1 MTETSAPAS
10 RICCKARLPMFPV
23 GVVITIDIYHCS
35 FQVLLTTGG
44 ENIIARAE
52 FLCEIRSI
60 LCQIVQFDFAMDAL
74 TEVLNSVRVRSTV
87 YCPVEI
93 GAPWGLYVAKET
105 GAPFF
110 ILVKGSAFLVI
121 EELNIR
127 RRLKAGDFIIITK
140 QCACKVSD
148 SPRSEIIDLQEWLRR
163 NPPGPDGKFKVEGK
177 GEITNFIGG
186 TFFFENHESHPL
198 LKVLPPFLHFSVI
211 PGKIGLDS
219 KVVDWFGTTLDLI
232 TTEAASR
239 KPGAEPII
247 TRLSDILFIQAIR
260 AYASAVPTE
269 RPNWFAAAADA
280 QIGEAIAN
288 IHLAPQSQWTV
299 EGLATLS
306 GMSRSAFANRFTEL
320 VGEPPLRYLSRWRM
334 HKAIELLREGKL
346 TTAEIAS
353 LVGYES
359 EAAFSKA
366 FKKWNGQ
373 GPGAY
378 RRSKNNPA

>member
-1 MTETSAPAS
+1 M
-10 RICCKARLPMFPV
+10 RRFYVRFARFYV
-23 GVVITIDIYHCS
+23 RSSS
-35 FQVLLTTGG
+35 F
-44 ENIIARAE
+44 E
-52 FLCEIRSI
+52 
-60 LCQIVQFDFAMDAL
+60 FAMDAL
-74 TEVLNSVRVRSTV
+74 TEVLNSVRVSSTV
-87 YCPVEI
+87 YCPIEI
-93 GAPWGLYVAKET
+93 GAPWGLHIAEES

-127 RRLKAGDFIIITK
+127 ERLKAGDFIIITK
-140 QCACKVSD
+140 RCACRVSD
-148 SPRSEIIDLQEWLRR
+148 SPRSKITDLQEWLRR
-163 NPPGPDGKFKVEGK
+163 NPPRPDGTFKVAGR
-177 GEITNFIGG
+177 GEVTKFIGG

-198 LKVLPPFLHFSVI
+198 LKVLPPFLHFSGT
-211 PGKIGLDS
+211 PGKTGGNN

-232 TTEAASR
+232 ATEAASR
-239 KPGAEPII
+239 KPGADPII
-247 TRLSDILFIQAIR
+247 SRLSDILFIQAVR
-260 AYASAVPTE
+260 AYASAVTRE
-269 RPNWFAAAADA
+269 RPNWFAAAADP

-288 IHLAPQSQWTV
+288 IHRAPQNPWTV
-299 EGLATLS
+299 ERMSALA
-306 GMSRSAFANRFTEL
+306 GMSRSAFANRFTDL

-334 HKAIELLREGKL
+334 HKAIEMLREGRL

-378 RRSKNNPA
+378 RRSATSCF

>member
-1 MTETSAPAS
+1 MKAPLKCPTSS
-10 RICCKARLPMFPV
+10 QL
-23 GVVITIDIYHCS
+23 VVAFGAI
-35 FQVLLTTGG
+35 LLTNGG
-44 ENIIARAE
+44 ENIITRTE

-60 LCQIVQFDFAMDAL
+60 LCQIVQFEFAMDAL

-93 GAPWGLYVAKET
+93 GAPWGLYIAKEV

-148 SPRSEIIDLQEWLRR
+148 SPRSEVIELQEWLRR
-163 NPPGPDGKFKVEGK
+163 NPPGPDGKYKVESG

-198 LKVLPPFLHFSVI
+198 LKVLPPFLHFSAT
-211 PGKIGLDS
+211 PGKTGGDS

-232 TTEAASR
+232 ITEAASR

-247 TRLSDILFIQAIR
+247 TRLSDILFIQAVR
-260 AYASAVPTE
+260 AYANAASGE
-269 RPNWFAAAADA
+269 RPNWFAAAADP
-280 QIGEAIAN
+280 QISEAIAN
-288 IHLAPQSQWTV
+288 IHRAPQSQWTV
-299 EGLATLS
+299 ELLATIS

-334 HKAIELLREGKL
+334 HKAIEMLREGRL
-346 TTAEIAS
+346 TTAEVAS

-378 RRSKNNPA
+378 RRSMASSF

>member
-1 MTETSAPAS
+1 
-10 RICCKARLPMFPV
+10 L
-23 GVVITIDIYHCS
+23 S
-35 FQVLLTTGG
+35 FN
-44 ENIIARAE
+44 ERNNIIALAE
-52 FLCEIRSI
+52 FLCEIRYV
-60 LCQIVQFDFAMDAL
+60 LCLIVQFEFTMDAL

-93 GAPWGLYVAKET
+93 GAPWGLHIAEEI

-110 ILVKGSAFLVI
+110 ILVKGAAFLVI

-127 RRLKAGDFIIITK
+127 QYLKAGDFIIITK
-140 QCACKVSD
+140 RCACEVSD
-148 SPRSEIIDLQEWLRR
+148 SPQSEIIDLQEWLRL
-163 NPPGPDGKFKVEGK
+163 NPPGLDGTFKVEGE
-177 GEITNFIGG
+177 GEVTKFIGG

-198 LKVLPPFLHFSVI
+198 LKVLPTYLHFSVT
-211 PGKIGLDS
+211 PGKDGKDS

-232 TTEAASR
+232 ISEAASR
-239 KPGAEPII
+239 RPGAAPII
-247 TRLSDILFIQAIR
+247 SRLSDILFIQAVR
-260 AYASAVPTE
+260 SYAITASSE
-269 RPNWFAAAADA
+269 RPNWFTAAADP
-280 QIGEAIAN
+280 QISEAIAN
-288 IHLAPQSQWTV
+288 IHRAPQNQWTV
-299 EGLATLS
+299 DRLATLS
-306 GMSRSAFANRFTEL
+306 GMSRSAFANRFSEL

-334 HKAIELLREGKL
+334 HKAIEMLHEGTQ

-378 RRSKNNPA
+378 RRSRNGAHQSFPV

>member
-1 MTETSAPAS
+1 
-10 RICCKARLPMFPV
+10 
-23 GVVITIDIYHCS
+23 
-35 FQVLLTTGG
+35 
-44 ENIIARAE
+44 
-52 FLCEIRSI
+52 
-60 LCQIVQFDFAMDAL
+60 MDAL

-93 GAPWGLYVAKET
+93 GAPWGLYVAKEA

-121 EELNIR
+121 EDLKIR

-148 SPRSEIIDLQEWLRR
+148 SPQSKIIDLQEWLRL
-163 NPPGPDGKFKVEGK
+163 NPPGPDGTFKVEGK

-198 LKVLPPFLHFSVI
+198 LKVLPPFLHFSVT
-211 PGKIGLDS
+211 PGKTGVDS

-247 TRLSDILFIQAIR
+247 TRLSDILFIQAVR
-260 AYASAVPTE
+260 AYASAVPSE
-269 RPNWFAAAADA
+269 RPNWFAAAVDA

-288 IHLAPQSQWTV
+288 IHRAPQSQWTV
-299 EGLATLS
+299 EGLATIS

-334 HKAIELLREGKL
+334 HKSIEMLREGKL

>member
-1 MTETSAPAS
+1 M
-10 RICCKARLPMFPV
+10 RLA
-23 GVVITIDIYHCS
+23 Y
-35 FQVLLTTGG
+35 
-44 ENIIARAE
+44 
-52 FLCEIRSI
+52 LCEIRSI
-60 LCQIVQFDFAMDAL
+60 LCQIVQFEFTMNAL
-74 TEVLNSVRVRSTV
+74 TEVLNSVRIRSTV
-87 YCPVEI
+87 YCPIEI
-93 GAPWGLYVAKET
+93 GAPWGLYVAQES

-127 RRLKAGDFIIITK
+127 MRLKAGDFIIITK
-140 QCACKVSD
+140 RCACEVSD

-163 NPPGPDGKFKVEGK
+163 NPPRPDGTFKVGGK
-177 GEITNFIGG
+177 GEITKFIGG

-198 LKVLPPFLHFSVI
+198 LKVLPPFLHFSGM
-211 PGKIGLDS
+211 PGKTGENN

-232 TTEAASR
+232 ATEAASR

-247 TRLSDILFIQAIR
+247 SRLSDILFIQAVR
-260 AYASAVPTE
+260 AYANAVSSE
-269 RPNWFAAAADA
+269 RPNWFAAAADP

-288 IHLAPQSQWTV
+288 IHRAPQSPWTV
-299 EGLATLS
+299 ERLATLS
-306 GMSRSAFANRFTEL
+306 RMSRSAFANRFTEL

-334 HKAIELLREGKL
+334 HKAIEMLREGRL

-353 LVGYES
+353 LIGYES

-366 FKKWNGQ
+366 FKKWNGL

-378 RRSKNNPA
+378 RRSVAIS

>member
-1 MTETSAPAS
+1 
-10 RICCKARLPMFPV
+10 
-23 GVVITIDIYHCS
+23 
-35 FQVLLTTGG
+35 
-44 ENIIARAE
+44 
-52 FLCEIRSI
+52 
-60 LCQIVQFDFAMDAL
+60 
-74 TEVLNSVRVRSTV
+74 LNSVRVSSTV

-93 GAPWGLYVAKET
+93 AAPWGLHIAKES

-127 RRLKAGDFIIITK
+127 RRLKVGDFIIITK
-140 QCACKVSD
+140 RCACKVSD
-148 SPRSEIIDLQEWLRR
+148 SPQSKVIDLEEWLRR
-163 NPPGPDGKFKVEGK
+163 NPPGPDGRFKVEGE
-177 GEITNFIGG
+177 GEVTRFIGG

-198 LKVLPPFLHFSVI
+198 LKVLPTFLHFSVA
-211 PGKIGLDS
+211 PGRPGNDG

-232 TTEAASR
+232 VTEAASR

-247 TRLSDILFIQAIR
+247 SRLSDILFIQAVR
-260 AYASAVPTE
+260 AYASAAASE
-269 RPNWFAAAADA
+269 RPNWFTAAADP
-280 QIGEAIAN
+280 QISEAIAN
-288 IHLAPQSQWTV
+288 IHRAPQSPWTV
-299 EGLATLS
+299 GRLATLS
-306 GMSRSAFANRFTEL
+306 GMSRSAFANRFSEL

-334 HKAIELLREGKL
+334 HKAIEMLREGRL

-373 GPGAY
+373 GPGSY
-378 RRSKNNPA
+378 RRSQHNAA